1 MRYGRF
7 RVAIVAGMMLAL
19 APALAEAQSCGIDGA
34 VYRPVSR
41 DMTENAGE
49 YVAEFR
55 AVAGP
60 VISNEA
66 KFELIMREQKAKRTH
81 TFRFFQ
87 PNGYGQT
94 LISLLNPKKAMDGA
108 GPDDKSE
115 DEDGVLNA
123 SALFFDGK
131 LATIDPLFDRSP
143 PAPAY
148 MLFADLGKAFWYS
161 TLEDARSFVPPRSLW
176 KRVRCKK

>member
-1 MRYGRF
+1 MRHGQMRL
-7 RVAIVAGMMLAL
+7 AALAGLFLAL
-19 APALAEAQSCGIDGA
+19 APLGAHAQSCGVDGA
-34 VYRPVSR
+34 LYRPVSR
-41 DMTENAGE
+41 DLTENDGD

-55 AVAGP
+55 AIAGP
-60 VISNEA
+60 VIANEA
-66 KFELIMREQKAKRTH
+66 KFELIMREQRARRAH

-94 LISLLNPKKAMDGA
+94 LISMLNPKKTAEVA
-108 GPDDKSE
+108 HAEDKP
-115 DEDGVLNA
+115 DEDDGLPNA

-131 LATIDPLFDRSP
+131 LATVDPLFEKAP
-143 PAPAY
+143 QAPAY

-161 TLEDARSFVPPRSLW
+161 TLEDARTFVPPRSLW